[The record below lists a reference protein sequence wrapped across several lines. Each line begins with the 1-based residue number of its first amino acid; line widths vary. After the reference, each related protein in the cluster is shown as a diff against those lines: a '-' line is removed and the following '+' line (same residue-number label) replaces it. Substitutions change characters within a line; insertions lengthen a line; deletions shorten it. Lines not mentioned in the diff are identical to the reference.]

1 MLRSLAYFRDDH
13 WLIALLLLL
22 IGCSTVAGLLQAW
35 PLAVLVDSAVGP
47 MTGNRLM
54 ERLLLIYLPTDATTK
69 IIALALIALLIR
81 LVQELLSIARRLLM
95 SRIQYNGLLRV
106 RCELFRKLQALHL
119 DYHRSTPVGDSL
131 FRLTTDTQACHA
143 VLSVMINVLFAIIT
157 LHVIVGVLSDIHV
170 RLTLIALAVAPALAW
185 VNVYFGRRLT
195 KKTRMAKL
203 SDSDFSIS
211 LQRSMA
217 AMVLTQAYGRE
228 EDEFHRF
235 GRSARKCV
243 RAWFGIH
250 REEVGYSLSV
260 GAILGIGGS
269 LILIYGGLL
278 LNAKAVTPGELMIFM
293 TYLGM
298 MYDPLCQITGA
309 NFNLQNGLAGA
320 RRVFEVLDRN
330 LMVADAPQALSVP
343 TIPRRLVL
351 DHVGFEYRPGQPIL
365 KNINVAIEPG
375 EVVAFVGW
383 SGVGKST
390 LLNLLPRFYDVT
402 AGAIRIDDYDL
413 RRLKLKDTR
422 RHVALALQESITL
435 PTSIAENIA
444 YGCPTANLH
453 EIEAAARMAGASQF
467 IEALPHSYQ
476 SQLSDSGANLSG
488 GQRQRIALARA
499 LLAKTPILVLDEPTS
514 ALDAH
519 HENVIRETIQSL
531 RGYRTVILVSHRIQ
545 TVSECDRIY
554 VLHDGT
560 VVEQGSHEE
569 LIRQSGLYAS
579 MARQQGHSDALEF
592 ARSRVAELSAE

>member
-157 LHVIVGVLSDIHV
+157 LHVIVGVLSDIHM

-195 KKTRMAKL
+195 KKTRVAKL

-365 KNINVAIEPG
+365 KNINAVIEPG

-422 RHVALALQESITL
+422 RHVALALQESIIL

-453 EIEAAARMAGASQF
+453 EIEAAARLAGASQF

>member
-1 MLRSLAYFRDDH
+1 
-13 WLIALLLLL
+13 
-22 IGCSTVAGLLQAW
+22 
-35 PLAVLVDSAVGP
+35 
-47 MTGNRLM
+47 
-54 ERLLLIYLPTDATTK
+54 
-69 IIALALIALLIR
+69 
-81 LVQELLSIARRLLM
+81 
-95 SRIQYNGLLRV
+95 
-106 RCELFRKLQALHL
+106 
-119 DYHRSTPVGDSL
+119 
-131 FRLTTDTQACHA
+131 
-143 VLSVMINVLFAIIT
+143 
-157 LHVIVGVLSDIHV
+157 
-170 RLTLIALAVAPALAW
+170 
-185 VNVYFGRRLT
+185 
-195 KKTRMAKL
+195 
-203 SDSDFSIS
+203 
-211 LQRSMA
+211 
-217 AMVLTQAYGRE
+217 MVLTQAYGRE

-365 KNINVAIEPG
+365 KNINAVIEPG

-422 RHVALALQESITL
+422 RHVALALQESIIL

-453 EIEAAARMAGASQF
+453 EIEAAARLAGASQF

>member
-1 MLRSLAYFRDDH
+1 
-13 WLIALLLLL
+13 
-22 IGCSTVAGLLQAW
+22 
-35 PLAVLVDSAVGP
+35 
-47 MTGNRLM
+47 
-54 ERLLLIYLPTDATTK
+54 LLLIYLPTDATTK

-157 LHVIVGVLSDIHV
+157 LHVIVGVLSDIHM

-195 KKTRMAKL
+195 KKTRVAKL

-330 LMVADAPQALSVP
+330 VMVADAPQALSVP

-365 KNINVAIEPG
+365 KNINAVIEPG

-383 SGVGKST
+383 SGVGKTT

-422 RHVALALQESITL
+422 RHVALALQESIIL

-453 EIEAAARMAGASQF
+453 EIEAAARLAGASQF

-476 SQLSDSGANLSG
+476 SRLSDSGANLSG

>member
-143 VLSVMINVLFAIIT
+143 VLSVMINVLFAIVT
-157 LHVIVGVLSDIHV
+157 LHVIVGVLSDIHM

-195 KKTRMAKL
+195 KKTRVAKL

-365 KNINVAIEPG
+365 KNINAVIEPG

-422 RHVALALQESITL
+422 RHVALALQESIIL

-453 EIEAAARMAGASQF
+453 EIEAAARLAGASQF

-476 SQLSDSGANLSG
+476 SRLSDSGANLSG

>member
-143 VLSVMINVLFAIIT
+143 VLSVMVNVLFAIIT
-157 LHVIVGVLSDIHV
+157 LHVIVGVLSDIHM

-195 KKTRMAKL
+195 KKTRVAKL

-278 LNAKAVTPGELMIFM
+278 LNAKSVTPGELMIFM

-365 KNINVAIEPG
+365 KNINAVIEPG

-422 RHVALALQESITL
+422 RHVALALQESIIL

-453 EIEAAARMAGASQF
+453 EIEAAARLAGASQF

>member
-1 MLRSLAYFRDDH
+1 
-13 WLIALLLLL
+13 L

-143 VLSVMINVLFAIIT
+143 VLSVMINVLFAIVT
-157 LHVIVGVLSDIHV
+157 LHVIVGVLSDIHM

-195 KKTRMAKL
+195 KKTRVAKL

-278 LNAKAVTPGELMIFM
+278 LNAKSVTPGELMIFM

-365 KNINVAIEPG
+365 KNINAVIEPG

-422 RHVALALQESITL
+422 RHVALALQESIIL

-453 EIEAAARMAGASQF
+453 EIEAAARLAGASQF

>member
-170 RLTLIALAVAPALAW
+170 QLTLIALAGAPALAW

-195 KKTRMAKL
+195 KRTRMAKL

-330 LMVADAPQALSVP
+330 SMVADAPQALSVP

-422 RHVALALQESITL
+422 RHVALALQESIIL

-579 MARQQGHSDALEF
+579 MAQQQGHSDALEF
-592 ARSRVAELSAE
+592 ARNRVAELSAE

>member
-143 VLSVMINVLFAIIT
+143 VLSVMINVLFAIVT
-157 LHVIVGVLSDIHV
+157 LHVIVGVLSDIHM

-195 KKTRMAKL
+195 KKTRVAKL

-278 LNAKAVTPGELMIFM
+278 LNAKSVTPGELMIFM

-365 KNINVAIEPG
+365 KNINAVIEPG

-422 RHVALALQESITL
+422 RHVALALQESIIL

-453 EIEAAARMAGASQF
+453 EIEAAARLAGASQF

>member
-143 VLSVMINVLFAIIT
+143 VLSVMINVLFAIVT
-157 LHVIVGVLSDIHV
+157 LHVIVGVLSDIHM

-195 KKTRMAKL
+195 KKTRVAKL

-278 LNAKAVTPGELMIFM
+278 LNAKSVTPGELMIFM

-298 MYDPLCQITGA
+298 MYDPLCQIAGA
-309 NFNLQNGLAGA
+309 NFNLQSGLAGA

-365 KNINVAIEPG
+365 KNINAVIEPG
-375 EVVAFVGW
+375 EAVAFVGW

-422 RHVALALQESITL
+422 RHVALALQESIIL

-453 EIEAAARMAGASQF
+453 EIEAAARLAGASQF

>member
-143 VLSVMINVLFAIIT
+143 VLSVMINVLFAIVT
-157 LHVIVGVLSDIHV
+157 LHVIVGVLSDIHM

-195 KKTRMAKL
+195 KKTRVAKL

-365 KNINVAIEPG
+365 KNINAVIEPG

-383 SGVGKST
+383 SGVGKTT

-422 RHVALALQESITL
+422 RHVALALQESIIL

-453 EIEAAARMAGASQF
+453 EIEAAARLAGASQF

-476 SQLSDSGANLSG
+476 SRLSDSGANLSG

>member
-143 VLSVMINVLFAIIT
+143 VLSVMINVLFAIVT
-157 LHVIVGVLSDIHV
+157 LHVIVGVLSDIHM

-195 KKTRMAKL
+195 KKTRVAKL

-330 LMVADAPQALSVP
+330 VMVADAPQALSVP

-365 KNINVAIEPG
+365 KNINAVIEPG

-383 SGVGKST
+383 SGVGKTT

-422 RHVALALQESITL
+422 RHVALALQESIIL

-453 EIEAAARMAGASQF
+453 EIEAAARLAGASQF